1 MTFPR
6 GVLLVSACVFAFFG
20 AWAFAAPD
28 SQVGLVNVGVPNAT
42 ARADVRAQYGGFTL
56 GMGVFLLVCFA
67 RKEWT
72 AAGLAASACT
82 LTGFVLAR
90 VFSVIV
96 DGPVSPAIF
105 YLMAG
110 EGSGAVLSVVGWR
123 VSAKT
128 VADRG

>member
-20 AWAFAAPD
+20 AWAFVSPD
-28 SQVGLVNVGVPNAT
+28 SQVGLVDVGVPNAT

-56 GMGVFLLVCFA
+56 GMGAFLFVCFS

-72 AAGLAASACT
+72 AAGLAGSACT

-90 VFSVIV
+90 VLSVLV
-96 DGPVSPAIF
+96 EGPVAPAIF

-110 EGSGAVLSVVGWR
+110 EGSGAVLSFVGWLSQSK
-123 VSAKT
+123 VNKS
-128 VADRG
+128 